1 MNTDPKSE
9 ENKEKTNSSS
19 KENNSECKE
28 LKIDKKDNEK
38 VAPIVSKVQFITTT
52 DFHKENKEKKRKKI
66 TKLII
71 I

>member
-1 MNTDPKSE
+1 MNTDQNLK
-9 ENKEKTNSSS
+9 KIKKKKNSSS